1 MRLTVEERVLRSTFK
16 LNTLYKSL
24 AKPQFK
30 PVVYI
35 YDTDQPL
42 LAEVFVVC
50 LRRGYLFL

>member
-1 MRLTVEERVLRSTFK
+1 MRLTVEERALWSTFK

-24 AKPQFK
+24 AKPKFK
-30 PVVYI
+30 QVVCI

-42 LAEVFVVC
+42 LAEMFVVC